1 MKSQKTVKI
10 FFVVAS
16 CVLLFKSIYATSYA
30 GDFEELG
37 ASARAL
43 GLGGAYVASATDPSA
58 IYYNPGASALI
69 KTQQVL
75 FLHSENFLGGI
86 VQNNFLSYIR
96 PQNGTAYGIGILT
109 NRIPNIKITK
119 LPNSNLPPSDS
130 NQPIIDRIVTAS
142 DWVVYLNYARLLNN
156 YLYVGGNFKFIYRS
170 LGIGNAFGT
179 GFDCGG
185 MLLLTSDFK
194 LGLKVTDLT
203 SSPLFWSTKT
213 RELISPKIT
222 IGIAKSFNFKTSN
235 MILTSD
241 LETNFDKFH
250 LNNNFGVEYL
260 YKNALALRFGFYHL
274 NFTAGVGLTYK
285 KIFIDYAYLSH
296 YNQEDLGASQK
307 FSGGIR
313 F

>member
-1 MKSQKTVKI
+1 
-10 FFVVAS
+10 
-16 CVLLFKSIYATSYA
+16 
-30 GDFEELG
+30 
-37 ASARAL
+37 
-43 GLGGAYVASATDPSA
+43 
-58 IYYNPGASALI
+58 
-69 KTQQVL
+69 
-75 FLHSENFLGGI
+75 
-86 VQNNFLSYIR
+86 
-96 PQNGTAYGIGILT
+96 
-109 NRIPNIKITK
+109 
-119 LPNSNLPPSDS
+119 
-130 NQPIIDRIVTAS
+130 
-142 DWVVYLNYARLLNN
+142 
-156 YLYVGGNFKFIYRS
+156 
-170 LGIGNAFGT
+170 
-179 GFDCGG
+179 

-222 IGIAKSFNFKTSN
+222 IGIANSFNFKTSN